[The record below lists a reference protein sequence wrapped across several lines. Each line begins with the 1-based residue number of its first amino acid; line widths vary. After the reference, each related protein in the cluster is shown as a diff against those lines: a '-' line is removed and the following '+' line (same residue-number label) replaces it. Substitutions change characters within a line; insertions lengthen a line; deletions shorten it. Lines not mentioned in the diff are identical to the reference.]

1 MTRARRVWLIAAV
14 VVLAVAIAAAILTRF
29 PSGSRAAA
37 PKGPAA
43 ITVTT
48 APVEVKSIP
57 VKLYAIGN
65 VEPDTSVAVR
75 ARVDGEIVAVRFKE
89 GDPVRK
95 GAVLFELD
103 SRPFKA
109 SLDQAQANLAK
120 DRAQLERA
128 NAQETRY
135 QDLLRQKFISPDAY
149 EQVRATAQSAAATV
163 RGDEAAVET
172 VQLQLGFC
180 TIRSPLDGYAG
191 RIQIQ
196 QGNLVRANDA
206 NPLVTVN
213 KIIPVDVSFSVP
225 EQNID
230 DIRRHQA
237 AGDLIVQAQPPGG
250 AREPVS
256 GRLSFIDNT
265 ADTTTGTI
273 KLKAEF
279 PNTGTEL
286 WPGQFVTVALTLYE
300 QKDAVVAPSAAIQ
313 NGPNGQYA
321 FVVRSDMTVEV
332 RNIKVARAEGS
343 DTVVASG
350 LKPGER
356 VVTVG
361 QLRLGPGMRVAEDRG
376 AKAS

>member
-1 MTRARRVWLIAAV
+1 MTRAQRVWLIAAIIV
-14 VVLAVAIAAAILTRF
+14 AVAVAAAILTRF

-37 PKGPAA
+37 PKGPPAV
-43 ITVTT
+43 TVTS
-48 APVEVKSIP
+48 APVVVKSMP

-103 SRPFKA
+103 ARPFKA
-109 SLDQAQANLAK
+109 ALDQAQANLAK

-128 NAQETRY
+128 SAQETRY

-163 RGDEAAVET
+163 RADQAAVET
-172 VQLQLGFC
+172 VELQMGFC
-180 TIRSPLDGYAG
+180 TICSPLDGYAG

-196 QGNLVRANDA
+196 QGNLVRANDT

-237 AGDLIVQAQPPGG
+237 AGDLVVQAQPPGG
-250 AREPVS
+250 GREPVS
-256 GRLSFIDNT
+256 GRLSFIDNA
-265 ADTTTGTI
+265 ADVTTGTI

-300 QKDAVVAPSAAIQ
+300 QKDAIVVPSVAIQ
-313 NGPNGQYA
+313 NGPKGQYV
-321 FVVRSDMTVEV
+321 FVVRNDMTVEL
-332 RNIKVARAEGS
+332 RDIKVARADGN
-343 DTVVASG
+343 DTVIASG

-361 QLRLGPGMRVAEDRG
+361 QLRLGPGTKVAEDRN
-376 AKAS
+376 AKTS

>member
-1 MTRARRVWLIAAV
+1 MTRARRVWLIAAIV
-14 VVLAVAIAAAILTRF
+14 FAVAIAAAILIRF

-37 PKGPAA
+37 PKAPPAV
-43 ITVTT
+43 TVST
-48 APVEVKSIP
+48 APVVVKSTP

-149 EQVRATAQSAAATV
+149 EQVKATAQSAAATV
-163 RGDEAAVET
+163 RADQAAIET
-172 VQLQLGFC
+172 AELQLGFC

-213 KIIPVDVSFSVP
+213 KIIPVDVSFAVP

-230 DIRRHQA
+230 AIRRHQA
-237 AGDLIVQAQPPGG
+237 AGDLVVQAQPPGG
-250 AREPVS
+250 AREPLS
-256 GRLSFIDNT
+256 GRLVFVDNA
-265 ADTTTGTI
+265 ADMTTGTI

-300 QKDAVVAPSAAIQ
+300 QKDAIVAPSAAIQ
-313 NGPNGQYA
+313 NGPNGQYV
-321 FVVRSDMTVEV
+321 FVVRDDMTAEL
-332 RNIKVARAEGS
+332 RNIKVARAEGN

-361 QLRLGPGMRVAEDRG
+361 QLRLAPGTKVAEDRG